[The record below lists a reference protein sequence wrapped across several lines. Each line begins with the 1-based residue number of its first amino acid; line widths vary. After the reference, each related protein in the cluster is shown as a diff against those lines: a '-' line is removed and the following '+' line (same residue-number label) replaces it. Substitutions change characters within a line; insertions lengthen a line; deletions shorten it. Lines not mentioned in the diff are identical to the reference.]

1 MDIKSSVDTE
11 IFQPHNE
18 LNPILW
24 DKDDKIRPELVQKLL
39 TIADSYIEFCV
50 IPESAEV
57 FDITL
62 TGSLSGYNYT
72 KYSDLDI
79 HIIIN
84 YKDIPASEELVTN
97 YFMLKKNAWT
107 EEFELKFATYPIE
120 MYVQDKS
127 AYQAG
132 TSPQYSLLHQK
143 WVHLPDKPEDDIDET
158 TIIKK
163 SKEIMNQITDLE
175 DDEYNNPKADSESSL
190 EEIEALKAKI
200 KAMRQDAI
208 RENGDFGTGNL
219 VFKVLRNSG
228 FLQRITDLKKFIIEK
243 TLSIQI

>member
-1 MDIKSSVDTE
+1 MDIKSSIDTE
-11 IFQPHNE
+11 IFQLHNE

-24 DKDDKIRPELVQKLL
+24 DEDKNVQQALLPKLL
-39 TIADSYIEFCV
+39 SIAEAYIDFCK
-50 IPESAEV
+50 IPDNAGV
-57 FDITL
+57 YDITL

-84 YKDIPASEELVTN
+84 YGDIQASEEMITN
-97 YFMLKKNAWT
+97 YFMLKKDAWAD
-107 EEFELKFATYPIE
+107 EFELKFSTYPIE
-120 MYVQDKS
+120 MYVQDQS
-127 AYQAG
+127 AYLTG

-163 SKEIMNQITDLE
+163 SKDFMHQITELE
-175 DDEYNNPKADSESSL
+175 DEAYNEPELDSTEIL
-190 EEIEALKAKI
+190 QEIEKLKAKI
-200 KAMRQDAI
+200 KSMRQDAI
-208 RENGDFGTGNL
+208 KENGDFGTGNL

-228 FLQRITDLKKFIIEK
+228 FLQRITELKKFIIEK
-243 TLSIQI
+243 TLSIEI